1 MVRFG
6 GSKFARCSVPFAFRG
21 RYFIIEGEGDQTTV
35 SVVVSRGG
43 SPAFEVLRDEPGE
56 NAGSSVSRDGAGVVT
71 VTDAV
76 SGEFLYKVRPGSQAT
91 VVFGTAQG
99 PELEARVDDE
109 RIVIRGRQG
118 EEVVDIIKAANCSFD
133 GVGAGVLVDHDGKI
147 SMGAPVP
154 PELLGLFF

>member
-1 MVRFG
+1 MAQFG

-21 RYFIIEGEGDQTTV
+21 RYFIVEGEGDQTTV
-35 SVVVSRGG
+35 SVVVSEGG
-43 SPAFEVLRDEPGE
+43 SPVFEMLRNEPG
-56 NAGSSVSRDGAGVVT
+56 GSSTASVSHGEAGVVT

-76 SGEFLYKVRPGSQAT
+76 SGEFLYKVRPGPQASI
-91 VVFGTAQG
+91 VFGTVQW

-109 RIVIRGRQG
+109 RIVVRGKQG
-118 EEVVDIIKAANCSFD
+118 EEVVDIIKATNCTFD
-133 GVGAGVLVDHDGKI
+133 GVGAGVLVGQDGKI